1 MNPDQPAPTKLVL
14 HIDMNAFFASVE
26 QLTNPFIRNKPV
38 GVGSGGYDNAA
49 LLAISYQAKAAGV
62 PKFARLREAKIIC
75 PELIAVPFDPLK
87 YYSVNRQIVTIFR
100 EMCPKVEVYSI
111 DEAFM
116 DITQVIDK
124 YNNDPLEFAKVL
136 KQRIIDEV
144 GVTLTTSVGIS
155 SNKLLAKIASNW
167 VKPNGLTW
175 IKWQERFEYLDKL
188 PFEKIWGIGPRSAD
202 KLNKLGIHST
212 KDLRKI
218 PPHTL
223 REMVGTYYTRLVSMA
238 NGEYLEDVDTERVS
252 KPHKSMQHAHTLSK
266 PTKDTEELLSYIRKM
281 SERLAKRLR
290 KHKQYTTMVQLGLK
304 PEKLGHY
311 GWGSATRY
319 SGIKALEQPTES
331 GTNIYEAAKEILLG
345 MGDLDQRI
353 RLLYVGIGDLSQSN
367 QLILN
372 FQEDLKLSS
381 IERAKDEI
389 DEQFGSFTI
398 RTADILYNKAKES
411 ELTVEKEDMV
421 FHPD

>member
-1 MNPDQPAPTKLVL
+1 MNIDRAQPTKTVL

-49 LLAISYQAKAAGV
+49 LLAISYEAKALGV
-62 PKFARLREAKIIC
+62 PKFARLREARRIC
-75 PELIAVPFDPLK
+75 PSLIAVPFDPLK
-87 YYSVNRQIVTIFR
+87 YYSVNRQLVSIFR

-116 DITQVIDK
+116 DITGVIEK
-124 YNNDPLEFAKVL
+124 YNNDPVEFAKVL
-136 KQRIIDEV
+136 KQRILDEV
-144 GVTLTTSVGIS
+144 GVTLTTSVGIAN
-155 SNKLLAKIASNW
+155 NKLLAKIASNW
-167 VKPNGLTW
+167 VKPNGLTV
-175 IKWQERFEYLDKL
+175 IKWEERFNYLDKL
-188 PFEKIWGIGPRSAD
+188 PFEKIWGIGPRSAA
-202 KLNKLGIHST
+202 KLNKLGINST

-238 NGEYLEDVDTERVS
+238 WGEYLDDVDTERVS

-290 KHKQYTTMVQLGLK
+290 KHKQFTTMVQLGLK

-311 GWGSATRY
+311 GWGSATPY
-319 SGIKALEQPTES
+319 SGFKPLEQPTAS
-331 GTNIYEAAKEILLG
+331 GTQIYEAAKEILLE
-345 MGDLDQRI
+345 MGELEQRI
-353 RLLYVGIGDLSQSN
+353 RLLYVEVGDLSQSN

-372 FQEDLKLSS
+372 FQADLKRESL
-381 IERAKDEI
+381 EKAKDEI
-389 DEQFGSFTI
+389 DAQFGNFTV

-411 ELTVEKEDMV
+411 ELTIEKEDMV